1 MEFIVYIYSLDT
13 SSKNGLGHPLC
24 SLIPHLR
31 TWLSLL
37 LIFILCFGASA
48 QSRRQY
54 KESHLK
60 TYYIYQSL
68 SLLFVNFLIWTL
80 RQPGLFRG
88 HMGCE
93 VFQVLWGTGCVVCLW
108 PGSRWEC
115 RCWWND
121 KKDPRSYWESG
132 IRYQVIDI
140 KYQDQSIRP
149 KWEKKRDAEEVRIM
163 LGSGCGC
170 QRAAYVLTCWWGFP
184 GGSDGKE
191 SACSEGD
198 SGSIWVGKTPWR
210 REWLPTPVFLEFHG
224 PRSLVGHSPW
234 GHKES
239 GMTEWLTTTTTTCC
253 HGWLSWQEA
262 DQLAESTGWACTTPH

>member
-1 MEFIVYIYSLDT
+1 MGIFRSCGNPLETNAYFPIFRSFSWIHSLHLQPGYKWCAD
-13 SSKNGLGHPLC
+13 SKNGLGHPLC

-60 TYYIYQSL
+60 TYDIYQSL

-88 HMGCE
+88 HTGCE
-93 VFQVLWGTGCVVCLW
+93 MFQVLWGTGCVVCLW

-121 KKDPRSYWESG
+121 KKGPRLYWESDIG
-132 IRYQVIDI
+132 YQVIDI

-149 KWEKKRDAEEVRIM
+149 KWEKKREAEEVRIM

-170 QRAAYVLTCWWGFP
+170 QRAAYALTCWWGFP
-184 GGSDGKE
+184 GGADGKE

-198 SGSIWVGKTPWR
+198 SGSISALGRPPGEGNGYLLQYAWNSMDRGAWWATV
-210 REWLPTPVFLEFHG
+210 HG
-224 PRSLVGHSPW
+224 VTKSQA
-234 GHKES
+234 
-239 GMTEWLTTTTTTCC
+239 
-253 HGWLSWQEA
+253 WLS
-262 DQLAESTGWACTTPH
+262 D